1 MGSSAPKQNIN
12 NKKLK
17 NISKKAESEEN
28 SEVKFFSEDESSS
41 GTFSLN
47 DNTNK

>member
-17 NISKKAESEEN
+17 NISQKAESDKN

-41 GTFSLN
+41 GIYIFI
-47 DNTNK
+47 K